1 MPIQI
6 PELTEHSM
14 VTWVSGFYKMM
25 GESTCTILQYTA
37 SQIACPST
45 VLVPKQNTRTES
57 AAVLVYLASAVAEL
71 LKSMMHS

>member
-25 GESTCTILQYTA
+25 GESTRTILQYT
-37 SQIACPST
+37 SQLHKLP
-45 VLVPKQNTRTES
+45 VLGLCWYSSKTQELKVPQSWCTS
-57 AAVLVYLASAVAEL
+57 L
-71 LKSMMHS
+71 LQLLNF